1 VSVAG
6 GSMPCWRGAGKELYY
21 LTLDNRLM
29 AAEIKEAN
37 GSLQVVTTKTLF
49 QTAAAPTRTGGS
61 PYDVTPDG
69 KRFLVD
75 TQTSDQTS
83 ALLNIVENW
92 TSELKK

>member
-1 VSVAG
+1 MIYERQFSNA
-6 GSMPCWRGAGKELYY
+6 CWQGRDIDRF
-21 LTLDNRLM
+21 DN
-29 AAEIKEAN
+29 N
-37 GSLQVVTTKTLF
+37 GTPDTPIAIETK
-49 QTAAAPTRTGGS
+49 RTGGS

-92 TSELKK
+92 TAELKK